1 MTPAITLL
9 TDFGL
14 QDPYVG
20 VMKGVILSICP
31 AARLVDLTHR
41 IAPQDVGAAGL
52 ALARAF
58 GWFAAGTIHLAVVDP
73 GVGSSRRPVAVAA
86 GGHLFVAPDN
96 GLLTR
101 ALARAGDYTAHQLE
115 ARQYR
120 LPETSHT
127 FHGRDIFA
135 PAAAWLASGIELSDL
150 GPRVDQLVLH
160 PDPPPEPIGTG
171 WRVTIIGRDHF
182 GNLITNL
189 RPDLVGADLEVRAGQ
204 RSLPLCTSYT
214 QVEVGQPLAIW
225 GSDQALELSV
235 NQGDAGAVLG
245 LGVGD
250 QVVVVVPA
258 GGSG

>member
-1 MTPAITLL
+1 MTPTITLL

-20 VMKGVILSICP
+20 VMKGVILGICP
-31 AARLVDLTHR
+31 GARLVDLTHL
-41 IAPQDVGAAGL
+41 IPPQDVDAAGL
-52 ALARAF
+52 ALARAYA
-58 GWFAAGTIHLAVVDP
+58 WFAPGTIHLAVVDP
-73 GVGSSRRPVAVAA
+73 GVGSSRRAVAVAA

-96 GLLTR
+96 GLLSRVMTR
-101 ALARAGDYTAHQLE
+101 AGAYEAHQLE

-120 LPETSHT
+120 LAETSHT

-135 PAAAWLASGIELSDL
+135 PAAAWLANGVKPSEL
-150 GPRVDQLVLH
+150 GQTVDQLVLR
-160 PDPPPEPIGTG
+160 PDPQPEPTTHG

-189 RPDLVGADLEVRAGQ
+189 SPELAGPDLEVRAGQ

-214 QVEVGQPLAIW
+214 QVEIGQPLAIW
-225 GSDQALELSV
+225 GSDHALELSV

-245 LGVGD
+245 LGIGD
-250 QVVVVVPA
+250 QVVVMATA